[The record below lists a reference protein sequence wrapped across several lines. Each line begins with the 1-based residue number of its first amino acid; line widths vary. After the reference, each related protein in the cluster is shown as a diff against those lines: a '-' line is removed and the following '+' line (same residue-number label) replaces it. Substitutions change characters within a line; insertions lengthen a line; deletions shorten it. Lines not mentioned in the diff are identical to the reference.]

1 MLQAFKQGGFT
12 YGAQLRPA
20 PFSPLKQ
27 PLSYSPA
34 SSEALWDQLN
44 RDLCYAVSYSPEGGS
59 TYGGPTSLNAH
70 GLTACHQ
77 RSMLLLK
84 DVRVPCWNI
93 VPHCSSALQTES
105 MP

>member
-20 PFSPLKQ
+20 PFSPLRQ

-59 TYGGPTSLNAH
+59 TYGGATSLSGH
-70 GLTACHQ
+70 DLSACRQ
-77 RSMLLLK
+77 GFMLLSGCCTGA
-84 DVRVPCWNI
+84 PCWST
-93 VPHCSSALQTES
+93 VPHCSSALQTE
-105 MP
+105 